1 MPVLEVIVFWVA
13 AIGAVIAGIGV
24 IASTAP
30 VYSAVSLIATLASLA
45 VLYLILNA
53 QFIAAAQVLIYAGAV
68 MVLFLFV
75 ITLLGVRDYGLFPE
89 RQQFQRYGALVLGV
103 LLLIGVIYFVSQSKT
118 GLTGLHG
125 HYNAQVAKQGNVQSF
140 GLQLFNGFLLPFEVT
155 PFLLVVAM
163 IGAVALGKSTPARR
177 PAVEAQDSLPAA
189 VPPPPVQPEEALPR

>member
-75 ITLLGVRDYGLFPE
+75 ITLLGVRDYRLFGD
-89 RQQFQRYGALVLGV
+89 RQPLQRYGAMLLGA
-103 LLLIGVIYFVSQSKT
+103 LLLAGI
-118 GLTGLHG
+118 
-125 HYNAQVAKQGNVQSF
+125 
-140 GLQLFNGFLLPFEVT
+140 
-155 PFLLVVAM
+155 
-163 IGAVALGKSTPARR
+163 
-177 PAVEAQDSLPAA
+177 
-189 VPPPPVQPEEALPR
+189 